1 MIQNQFFKAIYFHYK
16 DVPKKIIFEKSIAE
30 RSKLRRERTNEI
42 KRKEE
47 NINNDLFK
55 NYFTNYRSPSDMYGK
70 LIDTKGT
77 VNEYRVYLIKEVLT
91 KMKKNRLKMCLKI
104 RHLRLKR
111 MKDSR
116 YF

>member
-1 MIQNQFFKAIYFHYK
+1 MQNRFFKAIYFHYK

-30 RSKLRRERTNEI
+30 RSKLSRKRTNEI

-70 LIDTKGT
+70 LIEKKGT
-77 VNEYRVYLIKEVLT
+77 VNEYRVYLIKEALT
-91 KMKKNRLKMCLKI
+91 KMKK
-104 RHLRLKR
+104 H
-111 MKDSR
+111 
-116 YF
+116 